1 MRILCLRDHPLAN
14 WLDYSALFISA
25 PGACAP
31 QCVST
36 VPHQGLFLT
45 SIVDDLRNGRGASRI
60 PHPQAPVPRVPDLL
74 LQTTQSNPSHT
85 RAGAYLRGPAA
96 CAQSASQGTRRQQ
109 GSRRPTKRPAGKIPR
124 PIRKQRTPWLWMLR
138 RCHRRDRSVLLFI
151 TIE

>member
-25 PGACAP
+25 PVACAP

-45 SIVDDLRNGRGASRI
+45 SMLTICTGRGASRI
-60 PHPQAPVPRVPDLL
+60 LHPQAPVPDFLTCCCRPHNPIHLTRVLERTYVVRL
-74 LQTTQSNPSHT
+74 RVSNPP
-85 RAGAYLRGPAA
+85 LRGRAD
-96 CAQSASQGTRRQQ
+96 
-109 GSRRPTKRPAGKIPR
+109 SRGHCGQRNAGKIPR
-124 PIRKQRTPWLWMLR
+124 PIRKQRTPWFWMLR